1 MAWVTEEEYQAAK
14 QVRAYEYLQTY
25 QPGRLK
31 KTRTRNEWQ
40 LQDHDSFKI
49 NEITSKWHWK
59 SRGIGGMSALR
70 FLMQVDGMGYTEA
83 VKILC
88 EQTPVY
94 VSRAEPAPRKK
105 PFSLPFP
112 NDSFYRVRRYLNQRG
127 IRDEVLDY
135 CVQLGI
141 LYESAPYHNAVFV
154 GMDEQ
159 GEAKYAFLRGIYDS
173 RGKSFRMEQE
183 GSNKQYSFCVPP
195 LGKSHRV
202 AVYEACI
209 DRIRALVDVN
219 EAVPKGTLGGFV
231 EYEQNLS
238 QEGSCW
244 IYDQAICCER
254 AVVERSAGLF
264 QEAIAKGDALLTGT
278 AVMYQTSIAEESCRI
293 LAGEVWNMAH
303 IRGFAKITAAKETGD
318 APLILG
324 NSLVF
329 GNVCGKVLV
338 RGNVLPSRSVENQ
351 TQELLVFRGGDS
363 IHKVNESK
371 KKTKSKKQPER

>member
-141 LYESAPYHNAVFV
+141 LYESAPYHNAVLLAW
-154 GMDEQ
+154 MNRE
-159 GEAKYAFLRGIYDS
+159 
-173 RGKSFRMEQE
+173 
-183 GSNKQYSFCVPP
+183 KQSMRFCV
-195 LGKSHRV
+195 
-202 AVYEACI
+202 
-209 DRIRALVDVN
+209 
-219 EAVPKGTLGGFV
+219 GFMTA
-231 EYEQNLS
+231 
-238 QEGSCW
+238 G
-244 IYDQAICCER
+244 ER
-254 AVVERSAGLF
+254 AFEWNRK
-264 QEAIAKGDALLTGT
+264 EATN
-278 AVMYQTSIAEESCRI
+278 SIA
-293 LAGEVWNMAH
+293 
-303 IRGFAKITAAKETGD
+303 F
-318 APLILG
+318 
-324 NSLVF
+324 
-329 GNVCGKVLV
+329 
-338 RGNVLPSRSVENQ
+338 
-351 TQELLVFRGGDS
+351 VFRLWGKAIG
-363 IHKVNESK
+363 
-371 KKTKSKKQPER
+371 

>member
-59 SRGIGGMSALR
+59 SRDIGGMSALR

-94 VSRAEPAPRKK
+94 VPRAEPAPKKK
-105 PFSLPFP
+105 PFALPMP

-159 GEAKYAFLRGIYDS
+159 GHARYAFLRGIYEK

-183 GSNKQYSFCVPP
+183 GSEKQYSFCVPP
-195 LGKSHRV
+195 LRKSCRV

-209 DRIRALVDVN
+209 DALAHMTLEWNAD
-219 EAVPKGTLGGFV
+219 KYRLSLGGV
-231 EYEQNLS
+231 AAPKEGTGQNVRKMK
-238 QEGSCW
+238 
-244 IYDQAICCER
+244 IP
-254 AVVERSAGLF
+254 
-264 QEAIAKGDALLTGT
+264 DALEHFLKQHPEVTEIEICTDHDFAGQWACEQLKEHYEKEY
-278 AVMYQTSIAEESCRI
+278 AVFCNLPPIEGADYGD
-293 LAGEVWNMAH
+293 LAKQAWEKQQKQRSE
-303 IRGFAKITAAKETGD
+303 RG
-318 APLILG
+318 
-324 NSLVF
+324 
-329 GNVCGKVLV
+329 
-338 RGNVLPSRSVENQ
+338 R
-351 TQELLVFRGGDS
+351 
-363 IHKVNESK
+363 
-371 KKTKSKKQPER
+371 